1 MVSGFCNNR
10 SDCRLDTKLYF
21 LVPDG
26 SESKCQS
33 LIKWV
38 NIIVSQ
44 KKSSGSFFS
53 LSFFFFLRFFS
64 PCVFASWTRKV
75 GFLVEILPSFSL
87 SPHPGNKGEMQ
98 YWVSWFVM
106 PEVFSTF
113 YLGQN
118 KSNSVDD
125 FQPKIVTISYIYYY
139 EFPFIVT

>member
-44 KKSSGSFFS
+44 KKSSGFFF
-53 LSFFFFLRFFS
+53 LFFFFWLRFFF
-64 PCVFASWTRKV
+64 PMCVWTRKV
-75 GFLVEILPSFSL
+75 GFLVESLCSFSL
-87 SPHPGNKGEMQ
+87 SPHPVDKGEMQ

-106 PEVFSTF
+106 PEVFSTLR
-113 YLGQN
+113 LGQN
-118 KSNSVDD
+118 ESNLVDD
-125 FQPKIVTISYIYYY
+125 FQPKIVTILYINYH